1 MSGAEAKDAKA
12 KNTEVKNTEVK
23 NTVATG
29 DGVAKEKRHA
39 RIGALLM
46 GVGALVLWLAS
57 RVTWMTV
64 HYEDDRTGNGA
75 VDVNGATWSTEVT
88 AVVLLLLA
96 ATVAGL
102 ALRRWGRRLVGAVG
116 AVAAVAVTLPP
127 LGLLIGTPDPERA
140 KALLTLGGEETTI
153 GSTVGEAAIPEWAVI
168 SSIDVAAIGP
178 VAAVVGALTAAAGG
192 LILAFRPGHDAV
204 TVNKYEK
211 ASQRREKIGRDLEAE
226 PDSGRVLW
234 DAIDA
239 DLDPTDTATRAKP
252 ETTQ

>member
-1 MSGAEAKDAKA
+1 MSGAEANNTDVKH
-12 KNTEVKNTEVK
+12 TEVNNTDVK
-23 NTVATG
+23 NTVAMG
-29 DGVAKEKRHA
+29 DAAKEKRFA
-39 RIGALLM
+39 RMGALLM
-46 GVGALVLWLAS
+46 GVGALALWLAS

-64 HYEDDRTGNGA
+64 HYEDDRTGDGT

-96 ATVAGL
+96 AAVAGL

-116 AVAAVAVTLPP
+116 AVAALAVTVPP
-127 LGLLIGTPDPERA
+127 LGLLAGSPDPERA

-153 GSTVGEAAIPEWAVI
+153 GSTVGETAIPEWATI
-168 SSIDVAAIGP
+168 SSIDVAALGP
-178 VAAVVGALTAAAGG
+178 AAAVLAALVAAAGG
-192 LILAFRPGHDAV
+192 LILAVRPGRDAV

-211 ASQRREKIGRDLEAE
+211 ASQRREKIEHDLETE

-239 DLDPTDTATRAKP
+239 DVDPTDTSP
-252 ETTQ
+252 GTTPTGRE

>member
-1 MSGAEAKDAKA
+1 MSGAEAN
-12 KNTEVKNTEVK
+12 NTEVKNTEVK
-23 NTVATG
+23 TTVATG
-29 DGVAKEKRHA
+29 DAAKEKRFA
-39 RIGALLM
+39 RMGALLM
-46 GVGALVLWLAS
+46 GAGALVLWLAS

-64 HYEDDRTGNGA
+64 HYDDDRTGDGT

-96 ATVAGL
+96 AAVAGL

-116 AVAAVAVTLPP
+116 AVAALAVTVPP
-127 LGLLIGTPDPERA
+127 LGLLIGSPDPERA

-153 GSTVGEAAIPEWAVI
+153 GSTVGETAIPDWATI
-168 SSIDVAAIGP
+168 SNIDVAALGP
-178 VAAVVGALTAAAGG
+178 AAAVLAALVAAAGG
-192 LILAFRPGHDAV
+192 LILAVRPGRDAV

-211 ASQRREKIGRDLEAE
+211 ASQRREKIEHDLETE

-239 DLDPTDTATRAKP
+239 DMDPTDTSP
-252 ETTQ
+252 GTTPTGRE

>member
-1 MSGAEAKDAKA
+1 MSGAEAN
-12 KNTEVKNTEVK
+12 NTDVKNTEVNNTDVK
-23 NTVATG
+23 NTVAMG
-29 DGVAKEKRHA
+29 DAAKERRFA
-39 RIGALLM
+39 RMGALLM
-46 GVGALVLWLAS
+46 GVGALALWLAS

-64 HYEDDRTGNGA
+64 HYEDDRTGDGT

-96 ATVAGL
+96 AAVAGL

-116 AVAAVAVTLPP
+116 AVAALAVTVPP
-127 LGLLIGTPDPERA
+127 LGLLAGSPDPERA

-153 GSTVGEAAIPEWAVI
+153 GSTVGETAIPEWATI
-168 SSIDVAAIGP
+168 SSIDVAALGP
-178 VAAVVGALTAAAGG
+178 AAAVLAALVAAAGG
-192 LILAFRPGHDAV
+192 LILAVRPGRDAV

-211 ASQRREKIGRDLEAE
+211 ASQRREKIEHDLETE

-239 DLDPTDTATRAKP
+239 DMDPTDTSP
-252 ETTQ
+252 GTTPTGRE